1 MEFYIV
7 RHGQTKWNQE
17 RKMQGAKNS
26 DLTELGIEEARIL
39 GEYLRDTDF
48 DVIYTSPLGRTLETT
63 ENVKGDRD
71 IRVEVIDQLQEM
83 NFGDLEG
90 RILAEAREEFP
101 EIMQKLWE
109 DPLNYRT
116 ETGEDY
122 YELFE
127 RVEEGLEVLVEKSRE
142 NKVEKALVITH
153 GVIINVI
160 LSLVKGK
167 GVGNVWDTG
176 VVKNTSLTVV
186 EVNSK
191 DQMEVKVYNS
201 TEHLEEEKAI

>member
-71 IRVEVIDQLQEM
+71 IRVEIIDQLQEM
-83 NFGDLEG
+83 NFGHLEG

-101 EIMQKLWE
+101 EIMEKLWE

-127 RVEEGLEVLVEKSRE
+127 RVEEGLKVLVEKSRE
-142 NKVEKALVITH
+142 NKVERALVITH

-176 VVKNTSLTVV
+176 VVKNTSLTVI
-186 EVNSK
+186 EVDSEG
-191 DQMEVKVYNS
+191 QMEVKVYNS